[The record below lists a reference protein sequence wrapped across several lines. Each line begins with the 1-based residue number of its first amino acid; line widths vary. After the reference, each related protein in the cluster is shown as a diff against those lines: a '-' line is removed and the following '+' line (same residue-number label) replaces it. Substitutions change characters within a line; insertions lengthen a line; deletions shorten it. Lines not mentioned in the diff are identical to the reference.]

1 MLLQIKA
8 QLATHAQSDSKL
20 SKGVSHR
27 DLIQQELD
35 RISLISQEAEEYG
48 WEKITMVRVV
58 GRAEVETEAD

>member
-35 RISLISQEAEEYG
+35 RISQEAEEYG